1 MGILHSMVQLLLEKW
16 DTRGKK
22 KNKPKHLRH
31 TSKTGVSFGRKEKGL
46 CVWAELSHSSDK
58 RYPLPAPNRPINLKT
73 LNPHFCL
80 FFSHYSTHWA
90 PVGLTVSVQT

>member
-22 KNKPKHLRH
+22 TNPNTWGIHQRRGCILE
-31 TSKTGVSFGRKEKGL
+31 EKGL

>member
-46 CVWAELSHSSDK
+46 CV
-58 RYPLPAPNRPINLKT
+58 
-73 LNPHFCL
+73 
-80 FFSHYSTHWA
+80 
-90 PVGLTVSVQT
+90 